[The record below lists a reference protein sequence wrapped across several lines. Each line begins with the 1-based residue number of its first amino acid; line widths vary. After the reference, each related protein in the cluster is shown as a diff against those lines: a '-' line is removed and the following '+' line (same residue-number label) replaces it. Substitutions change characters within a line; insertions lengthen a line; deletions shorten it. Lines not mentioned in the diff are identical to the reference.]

1 MPKNTQTANE
11 RTILENMALCR
22 CAGEQYG
29 DPEREH
35 SGNLFNSLL
44 LSHERSFKLRRL
56 AERCHVNV
64 PQLIDIL
71 VDKAIFNVELEA
83 EDYEQIANELRH
95 EHSKIGIGNT

>member
-1 MPKNTQTANE
+1 MPKNTRTANE

-22 CAGEQYG
+22 CAGNNTETRK
-29 DPEREH
+29 ESIRETY
-35 SGNLFNSLL
+35 SLL

>member
-1 MPKNTQTANE
+1 MKEPSLKIWLYAA
-11 RTILENMALCR
+11 ALGNHTETR
-22 CAGEQYG
+22 KESI
-29 DPEREH
+29 RETY
-35 SGNLFNSLL
+35 SLL